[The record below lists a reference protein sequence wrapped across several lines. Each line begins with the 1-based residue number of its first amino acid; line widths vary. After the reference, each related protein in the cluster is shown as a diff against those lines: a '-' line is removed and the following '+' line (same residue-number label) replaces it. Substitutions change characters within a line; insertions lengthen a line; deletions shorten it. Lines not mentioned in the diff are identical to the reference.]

1 MTTTTADQSPA
12 LLDIV
17 YTVEDGISAT
27 TTVKVNGTAVDW
39 TGATFE
45 AQVRRGQPAVGTDI
59 GDLTVTG
66 NASGVLTI
74 TATGTVTDGWGEGA
88 FPYSILAT
96 FTGDQP
102 LTYVA
107 GTLRGT
113 LRATHN

>member
-12 LLDIV
+12 LLDIA
-17 YTVEDGISAT
+17 YSVEDGISCT
-27 TTVKVNGTAVDW
+27 TTVKVNGVAVNW

-45 AQVRRGQPAVGTDI
+45 AQVRRGPASGTDI

-66 NASGVLTI
+66 NSSGVLTI
-74 TATGTVTDGWGEGA
+74 TASGTVTDGWGEGA
-88 FPYSILAT
+88 FPYSIRAT
-96 FTGDQP
+96 FVASEP

-113 LRATHN
+113 LRATHS